1 MSDTKNKFIGN
12 KGEDLAAD
20 WLIKN
25 GYEIIHRNWRFKK
38 TEVDII
44 ASKQNI
50 LHFVEVKTRSHQK
63 FGLPEESINSKKMEA
78 LKKAATAYLEQYTTW
93 KNIQFD
99 VIAITL
105 NNNVLIDFLLIEDVF
120 F

>member
-12 KGEDLAAD
+12 KGEDIAAN
-20 WLIKN
+20 WLVQN
-25 GYEIIHRNWRFKK
+25 GYKIMHRNWRFKK

-44 ASKQNI
+44 AAKQNK
-50 LHFVEVKTRSHQK
+50 LHFVEVKTRTNQK
-63 FGLPEESINSKKMEA
+63 FGLPEESISKQKLEA
-78 LKKAATAYLEQYTTW
+78 LKKAAVAYLEEYTTW

-105 NNNVLIDFLLIEDVF
+105 HNNNVIDFLLIEDVF